1 MPDTLRDPARRE
13 AAIAFQTDKT
23 PSEYRGLAE
32 LVDRYAFDVVSVY
45 GDAPFQPSFD
55 ALLLMAPH
63 LQRARI
69 GVACVS
75 PSRLPPIDMAGSIA
89 LLDHLTD
96 GRAYLGIARGAW
108 LARHGIRE
116 LTPPITAIRESV
128 EIVDRLLGGL
138 DTAYTGKVF
147 QLEAGVRLPYPVRR
161 PRVPI
166 LIGTWG
172 RKLGALAGAIADE
185 VKLGGCANPNMIP
198 LMESWIA
205 EGAHAI
211 GRDPKACGV
220 VVGAVTV
227 VDADGHAAKQA
238 VKRDLAL
245 YLPVIAALDQTLRI
259 DPERLR
265 RIAQYVETNE
275 RDAAAALISDD
286 LLAKFALAGSPDEV
300 LAHAQALYA
309 AGARRV
315 EFGTPHG
322 LNPQAG
328 IRLLGER
335 VLPGLSLSL

>member
-1 MPDTLRDPARRE
+1 MADSVRRKRRE
-13 AAIAFQTDKT
+13 TAIAFQTDKT
-23 PSEYRGLAE
+23 PAEYRALAE

-55 ALLLMAPH
+55 ALLLMAQH
-63 LQRARI
+63 LRRARI
-69 GVACVS
+69 GPACVA
-75 PSRLPPIDMAGSIA
+75 PSRLSPIDMAGSVA

-116 LTPPITAIRESV
+116 LTPPIVAIRECV
-128 EIVDRLLGGL
+128 EVVNRLLSGIY
-138 DTAYTGKVF
+138 DAYAGQVF
-147 QLEAGVRLPYPVRR
+147 QLEAGVCLPYSVRR
-161 PRVPI
+161 TRVPI

-172 RKLGALAGAIADE
+172 RKLGALAGEIADE
-185 VKLGGCANPNMIP
+185 VKLGGCANPAMVP
-198 LMESWIA
+198 VMAGWIA
-205 EGAHAI
+205 EGERIASRVE
-211 GRDPKACGV
+211 GRCGV

-227 VDADGHAAKQA
+227 VDVDSRAAKNA

-245 YLPVIAALDQTLRI
+245 YLPVVAALDVTLHVEPELLTRIAALVDTHQ
-259 DPERLR
+259 
-265 RIAQYVETNE
+265 

-300 LAHAQALYA
+300 LAQAEALYA
-309 AGARRV
+309 AGASRV

-322 LNPQAG
+322 LDAQTG

-335 VLPGLSLSL
+335 VLPGLMV